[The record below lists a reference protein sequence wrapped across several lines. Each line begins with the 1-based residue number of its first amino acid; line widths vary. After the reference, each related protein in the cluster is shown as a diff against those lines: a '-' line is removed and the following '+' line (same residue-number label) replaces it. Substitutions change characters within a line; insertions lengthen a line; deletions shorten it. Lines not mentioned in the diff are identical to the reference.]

1 MNIFDFFAEQLD
13 NIVDEMDNAIGGKD
27 VEGCN
32 ASLGNGGLDLEVPG
46 PAHRDL
52 LAPSGLHLGVALRH
66 VAGHQ
71 GGARHHVA
79 EEDGGEG
86 LLVRQQAVQGGLR
99 DLGEG
104 LVGRREHC
112 EGSLASKGL
121 HKACSLHSCQESGE
135 VRGGDGEL
143 RDVLGR
149 GCRAVAGWGCSRCGE
164 ASQGDQGGGGEHCE
178 KVGSFFF
185 LLLVAIT
192 VVLPSMVVLTR
203 LLSASMISFTLSK
216 SPFFKAQPRF
226 LSDIADCDNLWVGM
240 RNKFTG

>member
-1 MNIFDFFAEQLD
+1 MNIFEFVAEHLD
-13 NIVDEMDNAIGGKD
+13 NIVDEVHDAIGGKD

-32 ASLGNGGLDLEVPG
+32 ASLGNGGLDLEIPG
-46 PAHRDL
+46 PAHSDL

-86 LLVRQQAVQGGLR
+86 LLVRQQAVQGGLG

-112 EGSLASKGL
+112 EGSFASKGL
-121 HKACSLHSCQESGE
+121 HKACRLHSCQESGE
-135 VRGGDGEL
+135 VRGGDGKL
-143 RDVLGR
+143 RNVLGR
-149 GCRAVAGWGCSRCGE
+149 GCCAVACWGCSRCGE
-164 ASQGDQGGGGEHCE
+164 ASQGDQGGGRQHCE

-185 LLLVAIT
+185 LLPVA
-192 VVLPSMVVLTR
+192 VVRQVKATKEVEDSIVRRSAPFSFCCQ
-203 LLSASMISFTLSK
+203 LLSLLTTQTLLCPESMLTC
-216 SPFFKAQPRF
+216 SPPPSPA
-226 LSDIADCDNLWVGM
+226 
-240 RNKFTG
+240 